1 MRKKISYIQRFLPS
15 FPLLMCVSL
24 VCTLQKC
31 LPPTSHKTCICQY
44 TIIKN
49 LPSNVL
55 SSATVLQFDTPC
67 PPILELAA
75 RYSMFLI
82 IHNMC
87 TVFIRKY
94 FRLLL
99 CNQFGNETLFGLKQ
113 LYFVNL
119 VVFIHPMCVMC
130 TSLKKLLDIFY
141 YYNFLQGDGEEDD
154 QGSGTRRRKRNNLAM
169 EKINFV

>member
-1 MRKKISYIQRFLPS
+1 MQEHNQS
-15 FPLLMCVSL
+15 
-24 VCTLQKC
+24 
-31 LPPTSHKTCICQY
+31 
-44 TIIKN
+44 
-49 LPSNVL
+49 
-55 SSATVLQFDTPC
+55 

-75 RYSMFLI
+75 RHSMFLI

-99 CNQFGNETLFGLKQ
+99 CNQFGNETLFCLKQ

-130 TSLKKLLDIFY
+130 TSFKKLLDIFY
-141 YYNFLQGDGEEDD
+141 YYNFAKSSPPWRGGLSSAPLWDTLTNCFYPRQMFFFI
-154 QGSGTRRRKRNNLAM
+154 SILVY
-169 EKINFV
+169 IYVILL